1 MIYDLQKASALKRFS
16 AFLLDIIVLA
26 IIATLFCYIISV
38 ITGYDGY
45 VNKYKGYQKQYEQEY
60 GVSFNITEKDF
71 IEMEDAQ
78 KTKLKEAHTAF
89 KKDKAVVECYGKIVD
104 LTIAIFSFG
113 IFLAFIASEFVI
125 PLLLK
130 NGQTIGKKLF
140 SIAVMQTNS
149 VRISS
154 ISLFTRTVFGKYA
167 IETMVPLYVVIMLW
181 FSKADLFT
189 VLLLFA
195 LIIAQIVI
203 YFVTKT
209 NSLLHDLLSD
219 TVVVDMSSQMI
230 FESKEALMEY
240 KNARHL
246 EEVNN
251 SSY

>member
-1 MIYDLQKASALKRFS
+1 MIYDLQKASTLKRLS

-26 IIATLFCYIISV
+26 IIATLFCFIISA

-45 VNKYKGYQKQYEQEY
+45 IKKYNSYQEQYEKEY
-60 GVSFNITEKDF
+60 DVSFDITEDEF
-71 IEMEDAQ
+71 NEMDKKQQKKWTDAR
-78 KTKLKEAHTAF
+78 TAF
-89 KKDKAVVECYGKIVD
+89 IKDEVVLECYGKIID
-104 LTIAIFSFG
+104 LTIAIFSIG
-113 IFLAFIASEFVI
+113 IFLAFIASEFVV

-130 NGQTIGKKLF
+130 NGQTIGKKIF
-140 SIAVMQTNS
+140 SIAVMRTDS

-167 IETMVPLYVVIMLW
+167 IETMVPLYVMIMLW
-181 FSKADLFT
+181 FRKADLFT

-195 LIIAQIVI
+195 LIIAQVI
-203 YFVTKT
+203 TFFVTKT

-230 FESKEALMEY
+230 FESKEAMMEY

>member
-60 GVSFNITEKDF
+60 GVSFDITENDK
-71 IEMEDAQ
+71 MEDAQ
-78 KTKLKEAHTAF
+78 KTKREEARTAF
-89 KKDKAVVECYGKIVD
+89 IKDKAVVECYGKIVD

-113 IFLAFIASEFVI
+113 IFLAFIASEFVV

-154 ISLFTRTVFGKYA
+154 ISLFTRTVFGKFA

>member
-60 GVSFNITEKDF
+60 GVSFDITEKDF
-71 IEMEDAQ
+71 NEMEDAR
-78 KTKLKEAHTAF
+78 TAF
-89 KKDKAVVECYGKIVD
+89 IKDKAVVECYGKIVD
-104 LTIAIFSFG
+104 LTIAIFSIG